1 MSLTVSTRGTC
12 AAGSRASNTL
22 SERTGVGAV
31 QVAILEALAARP
43 GRGFRSNEKLLS
55 QAEVQ
60 IGLAPWYAY
69 PVLVDLA
76 QPWKMPVTLVEGQ
89 GNFGSRGNDPPAG
102 RRYTESRLSDAG
114 RVVLAAERRDLAPV
128 PVGLMNGN
136 TYRDGTQPP
145 FRPLAVIE
153 AIRHVIQ
160 HPKATRQA
168 IIDIVGPPDFI
179 TGCTVTGDLAAFVAG
194 HPTELRLQAKIT
206 IRADRR
212 AVIVENIPP
221 NISTDDAAMSI
232 AKRAQQTSDRSQPSP
247 LHTATRL
254 DVRDVRDEGS
264 SGISDGRILCT
275 PATGVTLEE
284 VLDQLTRV
292 YGVYTTIYV
301 ALPRSLPATIRR
313 WVNTN
318 EGEDLPT
325 SLAALETA
333 IISQTK
339 ARF

>member
-1 MSLTVSTRGTC
+1 
-12 AAGSRASNTL
+12 L
-22 SERTGVGAV
+22 SERSGVGAV

-55 QAEVQ
+55 QAEAQ
-60 IGLAPWYAY
+60 IGLPPWYAY

-76 QPWKMPVTLVEGQ
+76 QPWKMPITLVEGQ
-89 GNFGSRGNDPPAG
+89 GNFGSRGNDPPAA

-114 RVVLAAERRDLAPV
+114 RVVLGAEHRELAPV
-128 PVGLMNGN
+128 PVGLINGT

-153 AIRHVIQ
+153 AIRHVIRN
-160 HPKATRQA
+160 PKATRRA
-168 IIDIVGPPDFI
+168 IIDIIGPPDFI
-179 TGCTVTGDLAAFVAG
+179 TGCTVTGDLAAFAAG
-194 HPTELRLQAKIT
+194 RPTELRLQAKLT
-206 IRADRR
+206 ISADRR
-212 AVIVENIPP
+212 SVIVENIPP

-232 AKRAQQTSDRSQPSP
+232 VKRAQQTSDPGQPSP

-264 SGISDGRILCT
+264 WRSPDRIVCT
-275 PATGVTLEE
+275 PAAGVSPED

-301 ALPRSLPATIRR
+301 ALPRSLPATIRQ
-313 WVNTN
+313 WVKAN

-333 IISQTK
+333 IRRRPNS
-339 ARF
+339 RH

>member
-1 MSLTVSTRGTC
+1 
-12 AAGSRASNTL
+12 L
-22 SERTGVGAV
+22 SERSGIGAV

-43 GRGFRSNEKLLS
+43 GRGFRPNEKLLS
-55 QAEVQ
+55 EAEVR

-76 QPWKMPVTLVEGQ
+76 QPWKMPVTLIEGQ
-89 GNFGSRGNDPPAG
+89 GNFGSRGNDPAAG
-102 RRYTESRLSDAG
+102 RRYTESRVTDAG

-128 PVGLMNGN
+128 PVGLINGN

-160 HPKATRQA
+160 HPKATGQEIVN
-168 IIDIVGPPDFI
+168 IIGPPDFI
-179 TGCTVTGDLAAFVAG
+179 TGCSVTGDLAAFAAG

-206 IRADRR
+206 ISDDRQ

-221 NISTDDAAMSI
+221 NISTDDAALSI
-232 AKRAQQTSDRSQPSP
+232 GKRAEQTADLSQPSP

-254 DVRDVRDEGS
+254 DLGWVKDES
-264 SGISDGRILCT
+264 NSRIPDGRIVCK
-275 PATGVTLEE
+275 PATGVSPEQ
-284 VLDQLTRV
+284 VRDQLSRV

-301 ALPRSLPATIRR
+301 ALPRSLPATIRQ
-313 WVNTN
+313 WVKANQA
-318 EGEDLPT
+318 EDLAA
-325 SLAALETA
+325 SLTTLETA
-333 IISQTK
+333 VRSQPSP
-339 ARF
+339 RY

>member
-1 MSLTVSTRGTC
+1 M
-12 AAGSRASNTL
+12 
-22 SERTGVGAV
+22 SERSGVGAV

-55 QAEVQ
+55 QAETR

-76 QPWKMPVTLVEGQ
+76 LPWKLPVTLVEGQ

-102 RRYTESRLSDAG
+102 RRYTESRLSAAG
-114 RVVLAAERRDLAPV
+114 RVVLAAERGDLAPV
-128 PVGLMNGN
+128 PVGLINGT

-145 FRPLAVIE
+145 FRPLAVID
-153 AIRHVIQ
+153 AIRHVIR
-160 HPKATRQA
+160 HPKATGQA
-168 IIDIVGPPDFI
+168 IIDIIGAPDFL
-179 TGCTVTGDLAAFVAG
+179 TGCTVTGDLAAFAAG
-194 HPTELRLQAKIT
+194 RPTELRLQAKIT
-206 IRADRR
+206 ISDDRP

-254 DVRDVRDEGS
+254 DVKDVRDEGTS
-264 SGISDGRILCT
+264 RISDGRIVCK
-275 PATGVTLEE
+275 PAAGVSPEE
-284 VLDQLTRV
+284 VADQLTRV

-313 WVNTN
+313 WVKTN

-325 SLAALETA
+325 SLTSLEAAIL
-333 IISQTK
+333 SQLK
-339 ARF
+339 SR

>member
-1 MSLTVSTRGTC
+1 
-12 AAGSRASNTL
+12 L
-22 SERTGVGAV
+22 SERSGVGAV

-55 QAEVQ
+55 QAEAQ

-76 QPWKMPVTLVEGQ
+76 LPWKMPVTLVEGQ
-89 GNFGSRGNDPPAG
+89 GNFGSRGNDPAAS

-128 PVGLMNGN
+128 PVGLINGN
-136 TYRDGTQPP
+136 TYRDGTLPP
-145 FRPLAVIE
+145 FRPLAVVE
-153 AIRHVIQ
+153 AIRHVIR
-160 HPKATRQA
+160 HPKVTGQA
-168 IIDIVGPPDFI
+168 IIDIIGPPDFI
-179 TGCTVTGDLAAFVAG
+179 TGCTITGDLAAFAAG

-206 IRADRR
+206 ISDDRR

-221 NISTDDAAMSI
+221 NITTDDAAVSI
-232 AKRAQQTSDRSQPSP
+232 AMRAQETFDLSRPAELRD
-247 LHTATRL
+247 ATRL
-254 DVRDVRDEGS
+254 DVRSVNDEGS
-264 SGISDGRILCT
+264 SRTPDGRIVCT
-275 PATGVTLEE
+275 PAAGVSPDE

-313 WVNTN
+313 WVKTN

-325 SLAALETA
+325 SLTSLETA
-333 IISQTK
+333 ILSQSHP
-339 ARF
+339 RY